1 MVNKENMEK
10 EMNKIIENMSRNIEE
25 LEKMNPIVDNF
36 FNQYSNNPLMKQLRE
51 IKNEINVSNNQEDIL
66 KNINRLQ
73 DFIKMLDKDANKARP
88 GGRVILVGGRL
99 IRYAQDDDPSYGN
112 QLRAF
117 EITELS
123 TESYVERELLLNP
136 PLKGT
141 GWGWNADGMHN
152 IDPHQI
158 EKERWIACVDGCV
171 FPPFKPK

>member
-73 DFIKMLDKDANKARP
+73 DFIKMLDKDANK
-88 GGRVILVGGRL
+88 
-99 IRYAQDDDPSYGN
+99 
-112 QLRAF
+112 
-117 EITELS
+117 E
-123 TESYVERELLLNP
+123 
-136 PLKGT
+136 
-141 GWGWNADGMHN
+141 
-152 IDPHQI
+152 
-158 EKERWIACVDGCV
+158 
-171 FPPFKPK
+171 